1 LENNMNNKFLY
12 EIKLPNGDVLE
23 LADDSNPIP
32 IDHVIDYLYYKT
44 GETEW
49 DSIQLV
55 GEYYN

>member
-1 LENNMNNKFLY
+1 MNNKFLY
-12 EIKLPNGDVLE
+12 EIVLPNGDVLK

-32 IDHVIDYLYYKT
+32 IDHVIDYVYSVT

-49 DSIQLV
+49 DYIELV